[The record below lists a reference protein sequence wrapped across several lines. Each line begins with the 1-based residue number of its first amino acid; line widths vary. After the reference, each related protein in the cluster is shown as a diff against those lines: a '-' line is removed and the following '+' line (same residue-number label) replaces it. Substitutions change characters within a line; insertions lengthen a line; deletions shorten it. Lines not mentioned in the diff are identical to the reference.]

1 MIDKV
6 LYFAK
11 KSTMS
16 EILANPSAIVFN
28 RQNLSDETLINLYKK
43 LLYPRLIEDKMLIL
57 IRQGK
62 VSKWF
67 SGVGQEA
74 ISVGCTAALLPDEM
88 IFTMHRNLGVFTTRD
103 VPLSNLYA
111 QWQGKANG
119 YTKGRDRSF
128 HFGTMEHHIVGMI
141 SHLGPQLSLAAG
153 VALAHK
159 LRNEKKVSL
168 AFTGEGATSQGEFHE
183 ALNVASVWKLPV
195 IFIIEN
201 NQYGLS
207 TPTNEQYACKDL
219 VDRAIGYGMKGVMC
233 DGNNILEVYN
243 TISQLAAGMRENP
256 EPVLVE
262 MKTFRVRGHE
272 EASGTKYVPGELQ
285 KAWAAKDPVENFEHF
300 LLENGLITEGGIE
313 NLKRDFKAQINVAAD
328 AAFALPS
335 VESTIENEIQD
346 VYATDNGHF
355 TMDNDET
362 RTSNIVHSTSEK
374 RFIDAISDGLR
385 LSMQKHENL
394 VLMGQDIAEYGGVFK
409 ITDGFVAEFGKGR
422 VRNTPLC
429 ESAIVGCAL
438 GLSLAGMKAMVEMQ
452 FADFVSCGFNQI
464 VNNLAKLHYRW
475 GQNADVVIRMPTGGG
490 MGAGPFHS
498 QSNEAWFTH
507 TPGLKVVYPS
517 NPHDAKGLLIAAIND
532 PNSVLFFEHKALYRT
547 LSAEIPDDYYTVEIG
562 KAAVINSKPETQN
575 SKPETRNPKISIIT
589 YGMGVHWAIKVV
601 SEMDIDA
608 EIIDLR
614 TLVPLDYETMGNSVK
629 KTNKALILHE
639 DTLFGGIGGEI
650 AAWISE
656 HLFEYLDAPVLR
668 VGSLDTPIPFAVSLE
683 KLFLPEARLKTAIEK
698 LLKY

>member
-1 MIDKV
+1 MATIT
-6 LYFAK
+6 A
-11 KSTMS
+11 S
-16 EILANPSAIVFN
+16 SAIVYDRKGLDN
-28 RQNLSDETLINLYKK
+28 TSLLHLYEKLI
-43 LLYPRLIEDKMLIL
+43 YPRAIEEKMLIL
-57 IRQGK
+57 LRQGK

-74 ISVGCTAALLPDEM
+74 ISVGCAAALQSDEM

-103 VPLSNLYA
+103 VPLDRLYA

-119 YTKGRDRSF
+119 FTKGRDRSF

-159 LRNEKKVSL
+159 IRKEGKVSL

-219 VDRAIGYGMKGVMC
+219 VDKAIGYGMKGVIC
-233 DGNNILEVYN
+233 DGNNILEAYN
-243 TISQLAAGMRENP
+243 TISSLAADMRENP
-256 EPVLVE
+256 QPVLVE

-272 EASGTKYVPGELQ
+272 EASGTKYVPNDLQ
-285 KAWAAKDPVENFEHF
+285 NAWAAKDPIDNFEKY
-300 LLENGLITEGGIE
+300 LLELGLITEGGIAE
-313 NLKRDFKAQINVAAD
+313 QKAAFKKQINAAAD
-328 AAFALPS
+328 KAFAEPTMT
-335 VESTIENEIQD
+335 STEEAELAD
-346 VYATDNGHF
+346 VYALVQPH
-355 TMDNDET
+355 
-362 RTSNIVHSTSEK
+362 RTSNSVQRTSDK
-374 RFIDAISDGLR
+374 RFVDAISDGLR
-385 LSMQKHENL
+385 QAMEKYDNL

-409 ITDGFVAEFGKGR
+409 ITDGFVAQFGKER

-438 GLSLAGMKAMVEMQ
+438 GLSMAGMKAMVEMQ

-475 GQNADVVIRMPTGGG
+475 GQNADVVIRMPTGGS

-507 TPGLKVVYPS
+507 TAGLKVVYPS
-517 NPHDAKGLLIAAIND
+517 NVYDAKGLLTAAFED
-532 PNSVLFFEHKALYRT
+532 PNPVLFFEHKTLYRSLT
-547 LSAEIPDDYYTVEIG
+547 AAIPDESYTVEIG
-562 KAAVINSKPETQN
+562 KAQIV
-575 SKPETRNPKISIIT
+575 T
-589 YGMGVHWAIKVV
+589 YGLGVHWALKAIE
-601 SEMDIDA
+601 EMEIEA
-608 EIIDLR
+608 EIVDLR
-614 TLVPLDYETMGNSVK
+614 TLSPLDYDTIAATVK

-639 DTLFGGIGGEI
+639 DNMFGGIGADI

-656 HLFEYLDAPVLR
+656 NLFEYLDAPVMR
-668 VGSLDTPIPFAVSLE
+668 VASLDMPIPFAASLE
-683 KLFLPEARLKTAIEK
+683 KLYMPEDRLRLALEK